1 MKFPLRKR
9 RRQAAAVPTTK
20 SPRKKRKKHVARVGT
35 GPKSTSSPKRK
46 KRRVAK
52 AVSKLNRQLTKHEE
66 QIKNLKAQKRKFQRK
81 CKKLEEMM
89 EKKGSS
95 DISSIYSSTSTVTSP
110 SQGTSV
116 LDRWSPVVHPAPVV
130 VLEPLEAMQAEQG
143 ITAQTP
149 LSKTN
154 QLIRNSGLTPRKVP
168 AVIKKKLIYA
178 NVVEDELQTAAK
190 KSDQHKE
197 VVVSLLKGKQLKKYR
212 LKKQLSRQ
220 LNVSEKFLRK
230 RKDKSLK
237 CLERRRLLA
246 KQKELERQ
254 VRSFLERDDN
264 SRMNPGKQDCL
275 TVDGEKVQTRILND
289 YLYILYEKFLAEN
302 PQVKISK
309 SSFYKLRPKHI
320 RHSNCLKPNNCLCQ
334 KHENSTLLL
343 RSLKKVLTEPLPPS
357 PDVFV
362 KSYQTEEAVK
372 GLVDKVT
379 ATEVTVQ
386 QWQRVLD
393 ARDGKRRVKVV
404 STDMPLSEFKDK
416 FVQDFDKFAEHNARA
431 KTQYTQLRQLKEN
444 LPANRIIIQMDF
456 AENFTCA
463 STDAVQSAYWNQ
475 ATVTLHPCV
484 VYYKEGEQLKHKS
497 YVYVSHLN
505 HHNSSMVIAILKA
518 LIKKD
523 LQALI
528 SERGIEMVHYIT
540 DSPYS
545 QYRNRVMFAAVANHK
560 DLFGIEA
567 RWDYF
572 ESGHGKGPCDGIGG
586 SVKRM
591 AEQAGKHGTPMAD
604 ADDFFKWAS
613 ETGGVVNYTWIGQ
626 EEYDLAQ
633 KEVNMLQAQIAAVKG
648 TGKLHAVRR
657 GCDAHH
663 VLWRDTSCNCIPE
676 CGSECKWE
684 ECSLLPP
691 KAKGKLNKFTPCL
704 QCDWLCFCPNG
715 PVLVLVQEESST
727 TDPTPTTAVDQG
739 ATEQDGGGATVQ
751 DTSGGGETVH
761 EDGQGATVQDTSGG
775 GETVHEDGQ
784 GATVQDTSGGG
795 ETVQEDSQG
804 ANESQTETPVQ
815 LDNSEKESPD
825 MDYIE
830 VVDTDQLQAG
840 VFVITKYDDISYIGK
855 VTDVEEDEIEVT
867 FMTTHGRGQAQKF
880 KWPKHEDKVWVMKYA
895 VLAIVDEPEA
905 ARRFFTLN
913 ATSLDK
919 FLAIQQTDGK

>member
-20 SPRKKRKKHVARVGT
+20 SPRKKRKKHVAPVGT
-35 GPKSTSSPKRK
+35 GPKSTSPKRK

-52 AVSKLNRQLTKHEE
+52 AVSKLNRQITKHEE

-95 DISSIYSSTSTVTSP
+95 DISSICSSTVTSP

-116 LDRWSPVVHPAPVV
+116 LDRWSPVVHPVPVV

-168 AVIKKKLIYA
+168 AVINKKL
-178 NVVEDELQTAAK
+178 
-190 KSDQHKE
+190 
-197 VVVSLLKGKQLKKYR
+197 
-212 LKKQLSRQ
+212 
-220 LNVSEKFLRK
+220 
-230 RKDKSLK
+230 
-237 CLERRRLLA
+237 
-246 KQKELERQ
+246 
-254 VRSFLERDDN
+254 
-264 SRMNPGKQDCL
+264 
-275 TVDGEKVQTRILND
+275 
-289 YLYILYEKFLAEN
+289 
-302 PQVKISK
+302 KISK

-343 RSLKKVLTEPLPPS
+343 RSLKKVLTEPLTPS

-372 GLVDKVT
+372 GLVDIVT

-404 STDMPLSEFKDK
+404 STNMPLSEFKDK
-416 FVQDFDKFAEHNARA
+416 FVQDFDKFSEHNARA

-484 VYYKEGEQLKHKS
+484 VYYKEGEQLKHTS

-545 QYRNRVMFAAVANHK
+545 QYCNRVMFAAVANHK
-560 DLFGIEA
+560 DLFGIGA

-613 ETGGVVNYTWIGQ
+613 ETCGAVNYTWIGQ

-691 KAKGKLNKFTPCL
+691 KVKGKLNKFTPCL
-704 QCDWLCFCPNG
+704 QCNWLCFCPNG

-739 ATEQDGGGATVQ
+739 ATEQDGGG
-751 DTSGGGETVH
+751 ETVH

-775 GETVHEDGQ
+775 EG
-784 GATVQDTSGGG
+784 
-795 ETVQEDSQG
+795 
-804 ANESQTETPVQ
+804 
-815 LDNSEKESPD
+815 EKESQAD

-867 FMTTHGRGQAQKF
+867 FMTTHGRGQAQMF
-880 KWPKHEDKVWVMKYA
+880 KWPKHEDKVWVIKYA